1 MKMNFNFKN
10 LGLMAIAAGTLF
22 SCSNNDDDVTPIIEQ
37 PDEIV
42 VLSGDLAT
50 QTLNANTTYLL
61 RGQVFVQNG
70 QVLTIQPGTLIL
82 GEKATKGTLVINR
95 GGKLMAEGTANN
107 PIIMTSNQGPGER
120 DRGDWGGLV
129 IVGRAPNN
137 QGEPA
142 VEGIT
147 PAVLFGGNDSN
158 DNSGVMKYM
167 RVEFAGI
174 ELTPNNETNSI
185 TMGSVGAGTVMENL
199 MVSFGGDDGF
209 EWFGGNVDGKNFIS
223 LGIWDDDY
231 DVDYGYSGNVQFGV
245 VIRYPSYADQSG
257 SNAFECDNGPNDNV
271 TDFLTTGTFSNFTV
285 VGPRLTATQSINANF
300 QHAIDLR
307 RRTAVTI
314 ANSVFQGFPRGIR
327 MNQQSVVDNYNAGTG
342 ALINNILVAPS
353 TTFGG
358 GNADMATAAQAIWEA
373 NNTTITNYTN
383 DNYAQVLSDLG
394 LNQNLWF
401 GSRTKE
407 QYSTPTFVVNSGAL
421 TSGADFS
428 HPRLSTGFFQSVP
441 YIGAFG
447 SSDWTQGWTEWNPV
461 MANY

>member
-1 MKMNFNFKN
+1 MKMNFNLKQ
-10 LGLMAIAAGTLF
+10 LGMMAVAAATLF
-22 SCSNNDDDVTPIIEQ
+22 SCSNNDDDVTPIGPE
-37 PDEIV
+37 PSEIV
-42 VLSGDLAT
+42 VLTGDLAT
-50 QTLNANTTYLL
+50 QTLSANNTYML

-70 QVLTIQPGTLIL
+70 NILTIEPGTVVL
-82 GEKATKGTLVINR
+82 GEKATKGTLIINR
-95 GGKLMAEGTANN
+95 GGKLNAVGTASN

-147 PAVLFGGNDSN
+147 PAVYFGGTDSN
-158 DNSGVMKYM
+158 DSSGNMQYM

-185 TMGSVGAGTVMENL
+185 TMGSVGAGTTMENL

-209 EWFGGNVDGKNFIS
+209 EWFGGNVNGKNLIS

-257 SNAFECDNGPNDNV
+257 SNAFEADNGPNDNV

-285 VGPRLTATQSINANF
+285 VGPRLSPSQSINANF

-307 RRTAVTI
+307 RRVAVTI

-327 MNQQSVVDNYNAGTG
+327 MNQQSVVDNYTAGTG
-342 ALINNILVAPS
+342 ALINNVLIAPS
-353 TTFGG
+353 TTYNSNTSFSD
-358 GNADMATAAQAIWEA
+358 AVQSIWEA
-373 NNTTITNYTN
+373 NNTTITDYTA
-383 DNYAQVLSDLG
+383 DNYATVLSGLG
-394 LNQNLWF
+394 MNQNLWF
-401 GSRTKE
+401 GNRTKE
-407 QYSTPTFVVNSGAL
+407 MYSTPTFTLTSGAL
-421 TSGADFS
+421 TSGANFS
-428 HPRLSTGFFQSVP
+428 HPRLSGGFFQSVP

-447 SSDWTQGWTEWNPV
+447 GTDWTQGWTEWNPV